1 VAEPD
6 RPVEPKAIQTRSDA
20 DSRTAQTA
28 VGTERRSVE
37 RKRPAG
43 ISYFEFAAG
52 SGGIVVD
59 ASEKGL
65 GFQSAIAVHQLGP
78 RRICISPHPAER
90 IELNGDVVW
99 MDKSKKAGGLRFT
112 APSADGCNRIR
123 NWLKQSGESD
133 SSRHSREYPLPARAV
148 EEACAP
154 PGTNS
159 HPQEGKKASPTVAP
173 PPRLAAREPRP
184 VGSPFASVVP
194 PLFSPDASGPSQDSR
209 RTGGFV
215 RSVATGFLLGVM
227 VLAPVVLFEN
237 FGLLENFR
245 PKVGNALIR
254 LGEELS
260 GKRDWQPESSTP
272 PQGSVQGPAQTPA
285 ATKPIPNAPAQDSQ
299 ENSAPPHAYAQD
311 SASAAGPAIPRPRQ
325 TAREPS
331 YGRAPTPDRSAEVMR
346 LWSAVGAGDSSAE
359 VDLAR
364 LYLKGEGVARNCEQA
379 RILLRAAVKNGSRQ
393 ARRQLQKLRRSGC
406 W

>member
-1 VAEPD
+1 M
-6 RPVEPKAIQTRSDA
+6 EPKPIQPKSWPN
-20 DSRTAQTA
+20 SLTAQTA

-37 RKRPAG
+37 RKRPGG
-43 ISYFEFAAG
+43 ISYFEFEAG

-65 GFQSAIAVHQLGP
+65 GFQSAVAVHQLGP

-99 MDKSKKAGGLRFT
+99 TDKSKKAGGLRFT
-112 APSADGCNRIR
+112 APSADGGNRIR
-123 NWLKQSGESD
+123 NWLKQPGESEG
-133 SSRHSREYPLPARAV
+133 SRHNREYPLPAWAV
-148 EEACAP
+148 EEACVTP
-154 PGTNS
+154 SRNS
-159 HPQEGKKASPTVAP
+159 HPQEVKKASPTVAQ
-173 PPRLAAREPRP
+173 PPRLAAREEQRP

-194 PLFSPDASGPSQDSR
+194 PLFSPHASGPSQDSR

-215 RSVATGFLLGVM
+215 RSVATGFLMGVI

-237 FGLLENFR
+237 FGLFEKLR

-254 LGEELS
+254 LGEKLS
-260 GKRDWQPESSTP
+260 GKRDLQPESSTP
-272 PQGSVQGPAQTPA
+272 PQGSAQVPAQTPA
-285 ATKPIPNAPAQDSQ
+285 AAKPIPNAPPQESK
-299 ENSAPPHAYAQD
+299 ENSAPPNAYAQD
-311 SASAAGPAIPRPRQ
+311 SAPAAGPAIPRPREA
-325 TAREPS
+325 AREPS
-331 YGRAPTPDRSAEVMR
+331 YGRAPTQDRSAEVMR

-379 RILLRAAVKNGSRQ
+379 RILLRAAVKNGSRE
-393 ARRQLQKLRRSGC
+393 ARRQLQKLRRNGC